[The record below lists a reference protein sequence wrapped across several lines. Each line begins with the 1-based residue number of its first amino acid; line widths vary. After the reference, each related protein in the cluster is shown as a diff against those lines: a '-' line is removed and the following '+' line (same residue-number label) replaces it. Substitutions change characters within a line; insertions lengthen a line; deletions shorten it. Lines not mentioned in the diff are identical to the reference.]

1 MNILIDQ
8 KYLNICKILYFDWNI
23 IRSNK
28 QRIKDNMKITRGIV
42 QINQLIYILKL
53 HYVQFNGAYL
63 QQSNLPVVGCE
74 VAKVEKELIMVMESL
89 NRHKVESLKLRN
101 LVF

>member
-1 MNILIDQ
+1 
-8 KYLNICKILYFDWNI
+8 
-23 IRSNK
+23 
-28 QRIKDNMKITRGIV
+28 MKITRGIV
-42 QINQLIYILKL
+42 QINQLICILKL
-53 HYVQFNGAYL
+53 HIDGAYL
-63 QQSNLPVVGCE
+63 QQSKLPVVGCE